1 MMSGWL
7 EAFIVIAAVA
17 IVLQMADLAGTFLQV
32 KAALAKLDRVT
43 NDLQSKINPILIRVN
58 RILEDSEER
67 ISSIMGDA
75 AELTRVARTQAQK
88 FDRVFTEA
96 IERLRI
102 QILRADI
109 ILTGALEVIEDTG
122 SKFRDTLWG
131 PVQKATAIIRGIK
144 VGLDYFAAVSGSAA
158 RMANLPPRTKNS
170 SFDRL

>member
-1 MMSGWL
+1 
-7 EAFIVIAAVA
+7 
-17 IVLQMADLAGTFLQV
+17 
-32 KAALAKLDRVT
+32 
-43 NDLQSKINPILIRVN
+43 LIRVN

-75 AELTRVARTQAQK
+75 AELTRVARSQAQK
-88 FDRVFTEA
+88 VDRVFTEA

-131 PVQKATAIIRGIK
+131 PVQKATAIIRGLK
-144 VGLDYFAAVSGSAA
+144 VGLDYLRRGQRQRSAEGEPA
-158 RMANLPPRTKNS
+158 TQDEEL
-170 SFDRL
+170 FI

>member
-1 MMSGWL
+1 MISGWL
-7 EAFIVIAAVA
+7 VAFIVIAAVA
-17 IVLQMADLAGTFLQV
+17 IVLQMLILLALFLQV
-32 KAALAKLDRVT
+32 KAALARLDRVT

-75 AELTRVARTQAQK
+75 AELTRVARGQAQK

-96 IERLRI
+96 LERLRI

-144 VGLDYFAAVSGSAA
+144 MGLDFLRRGQRQRSADGEPA
-158 RMANLPPRTKNS
+158 TQDEEL
-170 SFDRL
+170 FI

>member
-1 MMSGWL
+1 MISGWL

-17 IVLQMADLAGTFLQV
+17 IVLQMAILLALFFQV

-109 ILTGALEVIEDTG
+109 ILTGALEVIEDAG
-122 SKFRDTLWG
+122 SKFRDNLWA
-131 PVQKATAIIRGIK
+131 PVQ
-144 VGLDYFAAVSGSAA
+144 
-158 RMANLPPRTKNS
+158 
-170 SFDRL
+170 

>member
-1 MMSGWL
+1 MISGWL

-17 IVLQMADLAGTFLQV
+17 IVMQMAILLALFLQV

-144 VGLDYFAAVSGSAA
+144 VGLDYLRRGQRQRSVDGEPATQDEELFI
-158 RMANLPPRTKNS
+158 
-170 SFDRL
+170 